1 MLERIHTRLERIAQ
15 IAVWAG
21 GGALLAAAV
30 MVTIDVFMRKLFS
43 LTMSGS
49 DEVSGYVFAAGTS
62 WAYSYCLLH
71 RANIRI
77 DALYSLF
84 PRRLRGLLDVVG
96 VVLLLV
102 YNAVLTR
109 HAWEAFVT
117 SYERNS
123 VSITTLATPLWIPQ
137 FFWVTGLIAF
147 EVTLVFVAVHAA
159 VRYWQ
164 GDAAAVN
171 RIAGVPTV
179 AEEVAAETRGMAQAK
194 GTGPA
199 AGAGGS

>member
-1 MLERIHTRLERIAQ
+1 MFERIHARLERIAR
-15 IAVWAG
+15 IAVWIG
-21 GGALLAAAV
+21 GAALLAAAV

-49 DEVSGYVFAAGTS
+49 DEISGYVFAAGTT

-71 RANIRI
+71 RSNIRI
-77 DALYSLF
+77 DAVYNLL
-84 PRRLRGLLDVVG
+84 PRRLRGALDILG

-117 SYERNS
+117 SWERDS

-137 FFWVTGLIAF
+137 LFWVTGLAAF
-147 EVTLVFVAVHAA
+147 EVTLVFVAVYAA
-159 VRYWQ
+159 VRYRQ
-164 GDAAAVN
+164 RDAAAVN
-171 RIAGVPTV
+171 RIAGVPTI
-179 AEEVAAETRGMAQAK
+179 AEEVEAETRGMARE
-194 GTGPA
+194 G
-199 AGAGGS
+199 